1 MRSEQKL
8 VNRIILIYLKTYLS
22 NTVVKSEHLTYY
34 SQSLLYCY
42 SLLVLLIKYHV

>member
-22 NTVVKSEHLTYY
+22 DIFVKSEHRTYY

-42 SLLVLLIKYHV
+42 FLLVLLIKCHV